1 MTAPIAPAV
10 PTLREARRRLAIDML
25 GIMVSASA
33 FGFVFGLSAAE
44 HGHYS
49 LVEAIAMSTILFA
62 GAAQF
67 AGVSL
72 VASGTPWPAI
82 VLLTGLLNIRH
93 LLYSAALAPWFQSVP
108 RVKRLV
114 AAHLLTDEAFALSL
128 AHFRRLGRMDLGG
141 YFIAAI
147 VSTFIPWNL
156 ATIAGFL
163 GGQLIESPERYG
175 IDVVFPAAMAGLA
188 VGLVTG
194 RREIVAAGAGIAI
207 GIAVALA
214 WDPRVAVV
222 VGGLVGPLVGLAV
235 PGREGRAS
243 EPHLVPA
250 NSVPLGQ
257 ATALA
262 DVTAEELGGGVAPE
276 RRLIPPP
283 VPFGDLPDVSD
294 AEHEERS
301 S

>member
-1 MTAPIAPAV
+1 MTAPAV
-10 PTLREARRRLAIDML
+10 PTLREARRRLAVDML
-25 GIMVSASA
+25 GIMVSAGA

-44 HGHYS
+44 RGHYS

-108 RVKRLV
+108 RVRRLV

-222 VGGLVGPLVGLAV
+222 VGGLVGPLVGLAL
-235 PGREGRAS
+235 PSPAGRAT

-250 NSVPLGQ
+250 NTVPLGQ

-262 DVTAEELGGGVAPE
+262 EVTAEELREGSPAE
-276 RRLIPPP
+276 LRIIPPP
-283 VPFGDLPDVSD
+283 VPFGELPDVSGNEPED
-294 AEHEERS
+294 RS